1 MTRCMTA
8 VIRIIP
14 WPQYALYHGRGTHY
28 TTAAIQCPNRRQDV
42 CFTCFLFPLNFVKHR
57 QLFKNKPN
65 GLFVYSLLT
74 SIPEHDGFL
83 KHSTVS
89 MHGTTKIKRIRFY
102 FHYSEM
108 IIQSKRNGV
117 LKDLLLAHH
126 YILLIITTLCYYKLT
141 IILTRNMYYI

>member
-1 MTRCMTA
+1 
-8 VIRIIP
+8 
-14 WPQYALYHGRGTHY
+14 
-28 TTAAIQCPNRRQDV
+28 
-42 CFTCFLFPLNFVKHR
+42 
-57 QLFKNKPN
+57 
-65 GLFVYSLLT
+65 LFVYSLLT
-74 SIPEHDGFL
+74 SISVYDGFL
-83 KHSTVS
+83 RHSAVS

-102 FHYSEM
+102 FHYSEI